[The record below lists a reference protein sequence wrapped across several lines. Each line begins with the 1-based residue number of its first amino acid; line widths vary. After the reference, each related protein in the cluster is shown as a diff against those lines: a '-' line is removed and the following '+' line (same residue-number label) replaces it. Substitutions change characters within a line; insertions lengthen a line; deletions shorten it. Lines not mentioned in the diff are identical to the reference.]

1 MDQLDRT
8 ETTEIYGALAC
19 LSLAKGV
26 ALRKDDVMI
35 KKSTA
40 SSGNPVYVIR
50 ALGAIERVVGNV
62 LASAMMRLTSGPIGI
77 WALRQEEVDQLLRN
91 ARAVA

>member
-1 MDQLDRT
+1 MDHLDRT
-8 ETTEIYGALAC
+8 ETTEIYGALAS
-19 LSLAKGV
+19 LSRAKGV
-26 ALRKDDVMI
+26 ALQKDDVMI
-35 KKSTA
+35 KRSTA
-40 SSGNPVYVIR
+40 RSGKPVYVIR

-91 ARAVA
+91 ARAMA